1 MTKKE
6 LEDNGVDFIYNK
18 EITDNNIDVLEA
30 MTSKMKWMKI
40 GTDIHDV
47 TCTLINGAIISSST
61 DNAKEMRM
69 DLLNMTPEILPAYE
83 FLLSLGIDIQRSTK
97 IMLDPI
103 IPALVSISRGNL
115 FKGEKSRGR
124 IASILK
130 NRNKKLFNNFK
141 DTLSSYLVSEFGI
154 SKENIGQKLNILNE
168 IFKGADE
175 LTEFSQILSING
187 GIQVTT
193 GSPIIYE
200 FNFQN
205 KINKK
210 FSNKE
215 LKEYGN
221 FSYDKFVISLSKNYN
236 EEYAEIWANRV
247 QEKTLAY
254 NILRTLLSVDH
265 FRSMIQVPAQFNRIM
280 ETLSGDMRHL
290 HKWLIDKQ
298 AVFEVNENNIKKILR
313 GINDKKIF
321 NFLRIL
327 DFEYK
332 SKFKYELNGSK
343 VIDNTSIKEDDQEHI
358 YNINSNDCLGI
369 LNFKKTVEEEI
380 LPIMIEKFGDNL
392 FVQNI
397 IFNSFLWSSAN
408 SRVLALASDIDL
420 TDARMAT
427 EAIAIKSKYNEIKDE
442 EINGHTIADWMFL
455 YDLIVYHHLLNR
467 NSFSPLF
474 GDIGYNN
481 NNNVARSWVK
491 FVNDYDNNY
500 SDTNRDYSELSN
512 LDLEKTLMM
521 KNQEDRER
529 EELSREMD
537 PSAFSELMKKK
548 LPYWLK
554 SNILPLFV
562 NTGKTEEINYHNA
575 NILSRLFYD
584 NLIFAKIC

>member
-83 FLLSLGIDIQRSTK
+83 FLLSLGIDIQRSAK

-115 FKGEKSRGR
+115 FKGEKSKGR

-154 SKENIGQKLNILNE
+154 SKENIGQKLNILND

-236 EEYAEIWANRV
+236 EEYAETWANRV

-290 HKWLIDKQ
+290 HK
-298 AVFEVNENNIKKILR
+298 
-313 GINDKKIF
+313 
-321 NFLRIL
+321 
-327 DFEYK
+327 
-332 SKFKYELNGSK
+332 
-343 VIDNTSIKEDDQEHI
+343 
-358 YNINSNDCLGI
+358 
-369 LNFKKTVEEEI
+369 
-380 LPIMIEKFGDNL
+380 
-392 FVQNI
+392 
-397 IFNSFLWSSAN
+397 
-408 SRVLALASDIDL
+408 
-420 TDARMAT
+420 
-427 EAIAIKSKYNEIKDE
+427 
-442 EINGHTIADWMFL
+442 
-455 YDLIVYHHLLNR
+455 
-467 NSFSPLF
+467 
-474 GDIGYNN
+474 
-481 NNNVARSWVK
+481 
-491 FVNDYDNNY
+491 
-500 SDTNRDYSELSN
+500 
-512 LDLEKTLMM
+512 
-521 KNQEDRER
+521 
-529 EELSREMD
+529 
-537 PSAFSELMKKK
+537 
-548 LPYWLK
+548 
-554 SNILPLFV
+554 
-562 NTGKTEEINYHNA
+562 
-575 NILSRLFYD
+575 
-584 NLIFAKIC
+584 